1 MRNAHFRISP
11 VELQRVTSLTIVRES
26 NALHEMSI
34 RLRLMA
40 VIAIELLS
48 IHRRNIGR
56 EMPLMVETQNIGVA
70 RVDAFQLELGMRFPK
85 RIERSGV
92 TLRRTRQ
99 LKDDLLRR
107 MRMPM
112 KIIAEHGRPFL
123 RGRGHRRGIIVASR
137 AFRARNQ
144 TKAS

>member
-1 MRNAHFRISP
+1 TEN
-11 VELQRVTSLTIVRES
+11 
-26 NALHEMSI
+26 
-34 RLRLMA
+34 
-40 VIAIELLS
+40 ELLS
-48 IHRRNIGR
+48 IHRRNVGR
-56 EMPLMVETQNIGVA
+56 EMALMVETQNVGVA
-70 RVDAFQLELGMRFPK
+70 RVGAFQLELGMRFPK
-85 RIERSGV
+85 RIKCSGV

-112 KIIAEHGRPFL
+112 KGVTRHRRSLL

-144 TKAS
+144 TKVG